1 MNLRKNGIFFIL
13 LSDLFFGFLPITVKW
28 ANHQGYSALQTTFFR
43 FGFALMGILLLA
55 ALGWQKIRV
64 VSAKALFWR
73 GFFGG
78 WTVFFFFITQQS
90 TTAAK
95 ATLFNYTYS
104 IWANVFDVL
113 VFQRRPPKLFW
124 SALLMAA
131 AGAWLV
137 LGIRWTGFQWGDGTG
152 ILSGMTGGAAVLAI
166 KEARR
171 TDNALSVF
179 GSFSFFGFVIAG
191 LFLWWGTTPG
201 NEFADRLAFPRSGRG
216 WTTLLCMAAVGMLAQ
231 VFFTHGY
238 GYTSLAAG
246 ALLSLL
252 VPVFTAL
259 FGLTLLGEAL
269 TPHFILG
276 TLLILGACGLLVF
289 PSEPSL

>member
-1 MNLRKNGIFFIL
+1 MNLGKNGIFFIL
-13 LSDLFFGFLPITVKW
+13 LSDLFFGFLPISVKW
-28 ANHQGYSALQTTFFR
+28 ANHQGYPALQTTFFR
-43 FGFALMGILLLA
+43 FGFALAGILLLS

-64 VSAKALFWR
+64 VGRKAFFWR

-78 WTVFFFFITQQS
+78 WTVFFFFITLQS

-104 IWANVFDVL
+104 IWANVFDVM
-113 VFQRRPPKLFW
+113 VFRRKPPKLFW
-124 SALLMAA
+124 PSLLMAA
-131 AGAWLV
+131 VGAWLV
-137 LGIRWTGFQWGDGTG
+137 LGIQWTGFQWGDATG

-179 GSFSFFGFVIAG
+179 SSFSIFGFAIAG
-191 LFLWWGTTPG
+191 VFLWWGPALG
-201 NEFADRLAFPRSGRG
+201 MESLAAWHPLDGRG
-216 WTTLLCMAAVGMLAQ
+216 WITLLCMALVGMLAQ
-231 VFFTHGY
+231 ILFTHGY

-259 FGLTLLGEAL
+259 FGLVLLDEAL

-276 TLLILGACGLLVF
+276 TLLILGACGLLVR
-289 PSEPSL
+289 PEEPPI